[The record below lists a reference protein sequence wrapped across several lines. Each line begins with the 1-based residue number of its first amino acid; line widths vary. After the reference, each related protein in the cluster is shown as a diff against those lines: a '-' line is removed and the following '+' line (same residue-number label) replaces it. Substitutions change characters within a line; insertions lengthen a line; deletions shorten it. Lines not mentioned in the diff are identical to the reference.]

1 MADRRVPEHTDQRLT
16 RSVPRRSNNGS
27 RRSTDPHSLLERAT
41 ALRAVLSGS
50 PQVVVNGGLGCGR
63 TALLRAALARSSAQ
77 VVSATAVPSERTV
90 PFGIAHQLAPR
101 LSPTRPTLVAVD
113 DVQHAD
119 SESVAFLVWLRRFP
133 NVRVVVTHSATDSP
147 HRAELSTWEQVWLR
161 PLSPDAD
168 PELHALSGGNPA
180 LLAALRDD
188 GGRVGPVVRRTL
200 LDLLHG
206 TDSALFDVACG
217 LAVLGPHTALLSAL
231 TERHQAAAAAL
242 TSTLAD
248 SGLLD
253 GGRFRLPGAAEILLG
268 ALPRVQAV
276 ALHERAARLLHNAG
290 APDTEVAAH
299 CVAAQTVDEQVGGT
313 AMLRR
318 AARSAT
324 SGLAAES
331 LRLALRACDP
341 ADARAVRLELGQV
354 LWRTDPA
361 AAARALLPCSGLDP
375 AVLRARWWQGDFSLG
390 LPVRRPAELS
400 LCHEFI
406 TGRELLPVDP
416 EAVLQRQHADSA
428 PEALV
433 QALRQVGPA
442 RFEHWLT
449 VLKRQAVEPTLK
461 ALLDCV
467 QAEDAWRRGDVVA
480 TAAFAEAAL
489 AGLTADGWGVVI
501 GFPLRFT
508 LLADAALGRETEP
521 YHVPDALFG
530 TAFGPHYRHARGH
543 HHLALNRPH
552 AALDDLTAC
561 DDRLGV
567 AEARLAL
574 GQPRLAK
581 ALLEQE
587 ITSTADPR
595 TTGIALRLLARIAAR
610 TDRPR
615 LLREAVRNLEH
626 AGDRFELSRALADLG
641 RDRRDR
647 GALAEARLLGR
658 RAGRESGLPGE
669 PGAAEGVLS
678 AAERKVAALAAAG
691 HSNRE
696 IGLRLCVTVSTV
708 EQHLTRVYRKLEVA
722 GRDDLP
728 RELLTR

>member
-1 MADRRVPEHTDQRLT
+1 MADRRLPEHADQRLT

-27 RRSTDPHSLLERAT
+27 RRSTDPHSLLEREA
-41 ALRAVLSGS
+41 ALRAVLSGP
-50 PQVVVNGGLGCGR
+50 PQVVVSGGLGCGR
-63 TALLRAALARSSAQ
+63 TALLRAALAQSGTRVA
-77 VVSATAVPSERTV
+77 SATAVPSERTV
-90 PFGIAHQLAPR
+90 PFGVANQLAPR
-101 LSPTRPTLVAVD
+101 LSPSRPTLVAVD

-119 SESVAFLVWLRRFP
+119 PESVAFLVWLRRFP

-147 HRAELSTWEQVWLR
+147 HRTELSTWEQVWLR

-180 LLAALRDD
+180 LLAALHDD
-188 GGRVGPVVRRTL
+188 GGEVGPATRRTF
-200 LDLLHG
+200 LDLLRG
-206 TDSALFDVACG
+206 TDSALFEAACG
-217 LAVLGPHTALLSAL
+217 LAVLGPHTALLGAL
-231 TERHQAAAAAL
+231 TERHQAAATAL

-253 GGRFRLPGAAEILLG
+253 GGQLRLPGAAEILLG
-268 ALPRVQAV
+268 ALPRAHAV
-276 ALHERAARLLHNAG
+276 ALHERAAMLLHNAG
-290 APDTEVAAH
+290 APDTAVAAQ

-324 SGLAAES
+324 SELAAES
-331 LRLALRACDP
+331 LRLALRTCDP

-354 LWRTDPA
+354 QWRTDPA
-361 AAARALLPCSGLDP
+361 AAARTLLPCSGLEP
-375 AVLRARWWQGDFSLG
+375 VVLRARWWQGDFSLG

-406 TGRELLPVDP
+406 TGRALSSADP
-416 EAVLQRQHADSA
+416 EGVLQRQHADSA

-433 QALRQVGPA
+433 QALRQAGPA
-442 RFEHWLT
+442 RFEHWLKALT
-449 VLKRQAVEPTLK
+449 RRAGEPTLR

-467 QAEDAWRRGDVVA
+467 RAEDAWRRGDVVA
-480 TAAFAEAAL
+480 TAASAKAAL
-489 AGLTADGWGVVI
+489 AGLSADAWGVVI
-501 GFPLRFT
+501 GFPLRFA

-521 YHVPDALFG
+521 YPVPDAVFR
-530 TAFGPHYRHARGH
+530 TVFGPPYRHARGH

-552 AALDDLTAC
+552 AALDDFTAC
-561 DDRLGV
+561 GDRLGA

-574 GQPRLAK
+574 GQPGMAK

-610 TDRPR
+610 ADRPR
-615 LLREAVRNLEH
+615 LLREAVRKLEH
-626 AGDRFELSRALADLG
+626 AGDRLELSRALADLG
-641 RDRRDR
+641 RDQRDR
-647 GALAEARLLGR
+647 GVLAEARLLRR
-658 RAGRESGLPGE
+658 RAGRESGLSGE

-678 AAERKVAALAAAG
+678 TAERKVAALAAAG